1 MKKKFIM
8 LMIAFLMFIPL
19 TIVKADITTDDV
31 VSKIKERFEFESN
44 SESLDVTYLGM
55 QVTLTVTKDQTNP
68 NKIRISTST
77 DAGGLLALAAL
88 GTIDTQGNTSLTT
101 YIDYEYNNNVLS
113 YNGSYGSNIET
124 LMAEAYSGA
133 EYDLLREA
141 IQGYFGGYAEEING
155 EISKEV
161 TVAAYQLKYPNVSDV
176 DILNY
181 LVNLG
186 IVEKNNE
193 QYTLHLVGG
202 TNTKGIKVEAANDN
216 ITKYSINLNE
226 IENPLGTTNN
236 NYNNNTNTTADD
248 KTEYNFIVGDY
259 SISFEDH
266 KDGDYT
272 FRVDLFSTFHN
283 PLSEQPVTSTNQEEK
298 ERFEK
303 ILNETKELTKENG
316 EYIELYNISVF
327 SPVSGY
333 KTDGPFMLKMKIT
346 DKIKKYD
353 TYELVNLICTET
365 ECEKGDVVK
374 LKVEGDYLVGELPHL
389 SQYVLVGKNTPNPG
403 TGIAKYTIPGVALL
417 LGTFGIYAL
426 YKKKIEV

>member
-1 MKKKFIM
+1 MKKKLFM

-19 TIVKADITTDDV
+19 TIVKADELDDVISNLNGRIGGHEYIGGTAPGYEWAGTDIAVEKVDTNKIKVTATTDIGGAYDATWPEGFIDDLDT
-31 VSKIKERFEFESN
+31 SATSFIIYEYSN
-44 SESLDVTYLGM
+44 STISFKGDFGFEGNEDATINYR
-55 QVTLTVTKDQTNP
+55 TAEKDEW
-68 NKIRISTST
+68 
-77 DAGGLLALAAL
+77 A
-88 GTIDTQGNTSLTT
+88 
-101 YIDYEYNNNVLS
+101 NVLAVQNNYITRELLHAS
-113 YNGSYGSNIET
+113 YEVKTGKSESEIT
-124 LMAEAYSGA
+124 AYLEEKGL
-133 EYDLLREA
+133 EQ
-141 IQGYFGGYAEEING
+141 IGGRLSFAPYNA
-155 EISKEV
+155 
-161 TVAAYQLKYPNVSDV
+161 D
-176 DILNY
+176 
-181 LVNLG
+181 
-186 IVEKNNE
+186 
-193 QYTLHLVGG
+193 
-202 TNTKGIKVEAANDN
+202 GIK
-216 ITKYSINLNE
+216 ITVGEDEWVTEYSINLNE
-226 IENPLGTTNN
+226 INIPGTTNN
-236 NYNNNTNTTADD
+236 NNNNNNNNTNTNTTTDD

-333 KTDGPFMLKMKIT
+333 KTDGPFMLKIKIT

-403 TGIAKYTIPGVALL
+403 TGITKYTIPGIALL

-426 YKKKIEV
+426 YKKKSEI